1 MRNLLILLGIA
12 TILCSAV
19 VFAQLP
25 DETNGRVPE
34 LDAFHKPI
42 YALWH
47 KAWPEK
53 DIAQLKQLLPD
64 VQAAY
69 AKLAAAK
76 LPGILRDTQGM
87 WDEKLKILSEAMEAY
102 KTTTAANDS
111 VGILKATENVHMF
124 YEGMVRI
131 VRPVVKQ
138 LDDFHQVLYLVHHY
152 YMPEY
157 NLAKLK
163 ESADS
168 LALKMDSL
176 KTATLPK
183 RHEAKAE
190 RFDKTRQGLAQSVAD
205 FVKAAKAGKDKEA
218 LAKLEETMHARYQ
231 MVEKIFE

>member
-1 MRNLLILLGIA
+1 MRNLLIILGIA
-12 TILCSAV
+12 IAFCSSIAL
-19 VFAQLP
+19 AQLP

-42 YALWH
+42 YTLWH

-53 DIAQLKQLLPD
+53 DIAQLRQLLPD

-69 AKLAAAK
+69 TTLAAAK
-76 LPGILRDTQGM
+76 LPGILRDKQGV
-87 WDEKLKILSEAMEAY
+87 WDEKIKILGEAMEAY
-102 KTTTAANDS
+102 KTSAAANDS

-138 LDDFHQVLYLVHHY
+138 LDEFHQVLYLVHHY
-152 YMPEY
+152 YMPEF
-157 NLAKLK
+157 NVAKLN
-163 ESADS
+163 ESADL
-168 LALKMDSL
+168 LAMRIDSL
-176 KTATLPK
+176 MIAKLPK

-190 RFDKTRQGLAQSVAD
+190 RFDKTRQGLAQSVAE
-205 FVKAAKAGKDKEA
+205 FAKSVKAGKDKET
-218 LAKLEETMHARYQ
+218 LMKLEETMHTRYQ

>member
-1 MRNLLILLGIA
+1 MKKFLIVLGIVLA
-12 TILCSAV
+12 TGSTLL
-19 VFAQLP
+19 AQLP

-53 DIAQLKQLLPD
+53 NIAQLKELFPE
-64 VQAAY
+64 VEAAY
-69 AKLAAAK
+69 TTLVAAK
-76 LPGILRDTQGM
+76 LPGILRDKQGA
-87 WDEKLKILSEAMEAY
+87 WDEKLKVLTEAVEAY
-102 KTTTAANDS
+102 KSSIAGNDTAA
-111 VGILKATENVHMF
+111 ILKATEKVHMY
-124 YEGMVRI
+124 YEGMIRV

-138 LDDFHQVLYLVHHY
+138 LDDFHQFLYMVHHY

-157 NLAKLK
+157 NAARLK

-168 LALKMDSL
+168 LVLKMEAL

-190 RFDKTRQGLAQSVAD
+190 KFNKTRDGLAEAVAKY
-205 FVKAAKAGKDKEA
+205 VEAVKAGKEKED
-218 LAKLEETMHARYQ
+218 LAKLEETMHVRYQ